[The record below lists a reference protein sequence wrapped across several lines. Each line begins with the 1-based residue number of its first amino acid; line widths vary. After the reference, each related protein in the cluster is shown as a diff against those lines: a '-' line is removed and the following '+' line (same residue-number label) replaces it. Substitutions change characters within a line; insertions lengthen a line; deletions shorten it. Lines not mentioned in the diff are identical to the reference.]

1 MPNMEELLNQISVEI
16 TRHHTK
22 ELNISKNDLD
32 YAYGQMKL
40 SKETVELFHCHS
52 PDNCTAINVN
62 FAKEMNQWRLK
73 DRLPEE
79 RKYVINNHQ
88 IDSMIEAPF
97 GVITA
102 FPDDP
107 NPLFN
112 ANAGTISSSNSTSSS
127 RSTVNATTQTETEEC
142 KDTYDTNLTAALWK
156 TEFAIAEFEQQ
167 NRSLNIELANLKNA
181 LCSANRSRAMAKEN
195 ATRAEFKLEIS
206 ERVTSDLFDENKELK
221 NQIEEATS
229 KAESLQSQ
237 LLEPNKTNILL
248 NEKLDAFDVAN
259 KQFKEILD
267 KKDTRLKDQAN
278 IDKLTKQLQIMRVEI
293 DIQRAE
299 DVIRCK
305 TEPIPSVDNVN
316 PTLIF
321 L

>member
-1 MPNMEELLNQISVEI
+1 
-16 TRHHTK
+16 
-22 ELNISKNDLD
+22 
-32 YAYGQMKL
+32 
-40 SKETVELFHCHS
+40 
-52 PDNCTAINVN
+52 
-62 FAKEMNQWRLK
+62 
-73 DRLPEE
+73 
-79 RKYVINNHQ
+79 
-88 IDSMIEAPF
+88 
-97 GVITA
+97 
-102 FPDDP
+102 
-107 NPLFN
+107 
-112 ANAGTISSSNSTSSS
+112 
-127 RSTVNATTQTETEEC
+127 
-142 KDTYDTNLTAALWK
+142 
-156 TEFAIAEFEQQ
+156 
-167 NRSLNIELANLKNA
+167 
-181 LCSANRSRAMAKEN
+181 MAKEN

-229 KAESLQSQ
+229 KAESLQNQ
-237 LLEPNKTNILL
+237 LLESNKTNILL